1 VPFTVSVKPELPAAI
16 ETGEM
21 EVVVGTGFRTVK
33 VCAFEV
39 PPPGAGFT
47 TVTEFVPAF
56 AMSVLVIVAVSCA
69 AETKTVDLATPFQ
82 STVDEATKFVPFTV
96 SVKSEL
102 PAVVEVGV
110 IEVVV
115 GTGFVIVKV
124 SEFDVPPPGVGF
136 TTVTETVPPAAT
148 SDARIVA
155 VKVVL
160 EMKLVVRLKPPH
172 STCDDEMKPVPVSVS
187 VKPELPAAVD
197 VGEIAVST
205 GVGFCGVV
213 IVNVCA
219 FEVPPPGV
227 GFTTVTEAIPVAF
240 TSADVIVAVTCVEE
254 T

>member
-1 VPFTVSVKPELPAAI
+1 
-16 ETGEM
+16 M
-21 EVVVGTGFRTVK
+21 N

-39 PPPGAGFT
+39 PPPGVGFT
-47 TVTEFVPAF
+47 TVTEAVPVAF
-56 AMSVLVIVAVSCA
+56 TSAANMTAVKVVL
-69 AETKTVDLATPFQ
+69 ETNVVEREEPFQ
-82 STVDEATKFVPFTV
+82 FTTEFETKFVPFTV

-227 GFTTVTEAIPVAF
+227 GFTTVTEAVPGGVHV
-240 TSADVIVAVTCVEE
+240 S
-254 T
+254 